1 MRSLLKKGDKLKRIS
16 DGKMFTYAG
25 KDDSDNENYGH
36 VEEMLV
42 PVYLPNFEKINDTRT
57 EK

>member
-1 MRSLLKKGDKLKRIS
+1 MRSLLKKGDKLRRRS
-16 DGKMFTYAG
+16 NGKIFTYAG

-42 PVYLPNFEKINDTRT
+42 PVHLLDFEKVD
-57 EK
+57 EDES